1 MTNLLVAIKNLVTNP
16 ITDIRTFYVSSNR
29 ANAAWDSLEHYVK
42 DLFCNSFS
50 SSDAERNQKYSEV
63 FSYLWNQNNPPDSIL
78 KNSDAIE
85 VKKIEKTG
93 SAIALN
99 SSYPKNKLY
108 NTDTRIT
115 KACRNCEEN
124 PRNEKDILYVT
135 GLIPQ
140 NDALKSLW
148 FIYGDCYAAD
158 PEVYQRVAN
167 KISESVSEL
176 NDIELAET
184 NELAKVKKVDPL
196 GITDLRVRRMWH
208 IENPWK
214 VFQGVVSR
222 EVNPDFS
229 VHVILRN
236 EKYFSFPESDRME
249 LENLKIPWF
258 QIQDTQIRSPD
269 NPAQLLDAKLISY
282 VR

>member
-148 FIYGDCYAAD
+148 FIYGDCYA
-158 PEVYQRVAN
+158 
-167 KISESVSEL
+167 
-176 NDIELAET
+176 
-184 NELAKVKKVDPL
+184 VDPL
-196 GITDLRVRRMWH
+196 GITDLRVRWMWH